1 MKFTLTQAWLSASWR
16 EADRERM
23 DAVDVDH
30 QYLGLLGVGGAAARL
45 LGSRGITLASART
58 RVREALADD
67 LAGLGLDSG
76 ALPDPLPF
84 AATGTSTF
92 KETGRAKAITDAA
105 SKAPD
110 TYALLVTL
118 LQEPSGT
125 VRRLVNADGVAPQD
139 LVAPLK
145 EGSTDPFGA
154 ITVPAAPGILPAPSF
169 AREVASYVS
178 APRAEAADALA
189 RPEALPYFSLFAD
202 AEVADDGVTA
212 TLRKGDKTM
221 TVHAELSRDR
231 TAGRDELT
239 WTMRMRDGRA
249 PGEPLNYHRLTLTD
263 APGGTDLTHQFG
275 YRTFGT
281 LGRLLHPIT
290 RLFAGGV
297 GMQHQRYAVAAY
309 ISEAA

>member
-45 LGSRGITLASART
+45 LGSHGITLASARA
-58 RVREALADD
+58 RVRETLAAD
-67 LAGLGLDSG
+67 LAGLGLESG
-76 ALPDPLPF
+76 GLPEPLPF
-84 AATGTSTF
+84 AATGRSTF
-92 KETGRAKAITDAA
+92 KETARAKAITDAA

-110 TYALLVTL
+110 TYGLLVTL

-125 VRRLVNADGVAPQD
+125 VRRLVNADGVTPQD

-154 ITVPAAPGILPAPSF
+154 STVPAASGLLPAPAY
-169 AREVASYVS
+169 AREVTSYVS
-178 APRAEAADALA
+178 APRAQVADALT

-202 AEVADDGVTA
+202 ADVADDGLTA
-212 TLRKGDKTM
+212 TLHKGDKAM

-231 TAGRDELT
+231 TAERDELT
-239 WTMRMRDGRA
+239 WTMRMLDGPT

-290 RLFAGGV
+290 RLFAGGF
-297 GMQHQRYAVAAY
+297 GMQHQRYALAAY
-309 ISEAA
+309 ISETA